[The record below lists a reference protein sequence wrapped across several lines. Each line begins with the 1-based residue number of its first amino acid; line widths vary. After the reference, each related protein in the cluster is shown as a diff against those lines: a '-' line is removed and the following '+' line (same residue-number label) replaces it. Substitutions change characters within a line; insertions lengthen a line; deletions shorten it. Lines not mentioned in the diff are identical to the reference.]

1 MIDASLP
8 TGRCTAEHIARS
20 LNIDRR
26 TLHRQ
31 LTASGTTFS
40 SLLGTSRSH
49 MAERLVAKPAH
60 SFTEVAALLGFAS
73 SGAFS
78 RWFREH
84 FGCSPRDWRARHGT

>member
-1 MIDASLP
+1 
-8 TGRCTAEHIARS
+8 
-20 LNIDRR
+20 
-26 TLHRQ
+26 
-31 LTASGTTFS
+31 
-40 SLLGTSRSH
+40 